1 MGSILNNVTSKMTKY
16 EPNCRQITDVDS
28 LSAITEDTDNLLSK
42 MPTNCRN
49 ISDQVYPGVYIGDK
63 SAATNKVYLKKIG
76 ITHILNVAEG
86 NSNGSVNTNEKY
98 YNPVGIEY
106 KGINLVD
113 TKYENISKHF
123 EETSDFIEETLVKSG
138 VVLVNCQKGVSRSS
152 TVVLAYLMLK
162 KNMTAVEALLKVR
175 ESRDV
180 KPNHGFL
187 LQLADLDNNLRRQ
200 RGLLF
205 DM

>member
-1 MGSILNNVTSKMTKY
+1 
-16 EPNCRQITDVDS
+16 
-28 LSAITEDTDNLLSK
+28 
-42 MPTNCRN
+42 
-49 ISDQVYPGVYIGDK
+49 
-63 SAATNKVYLKKIG
+63 VYLKKIG